1 MPLTTIRPLSDDL
14 QLGLWHITENVSEL
28 PCPAFLDLSGIHSEM
43 RKKEQ
48 LVSYQLLQAMT
59 GRVDME
65 IKHDAAG
72 RPLIEDYQISLS
84 HTRGWAAMILSKH
97 HRVGVDV
104 EYMSDRVNK
113 VVDRFIRSD
122 EERDGLEKRL
132 VNWCA
137 KEALYKLRSTED
149 LQYFDMRLHHFSLSD
164 DCVVADDMRRGDT
177 VSIHFECTSNYVLT
191 WCAEP

>member
-14 QLGLWHITENVSEL
+14 KLGLWHITENVAEL

-48 LVSYQLLQAMT
+48 LVSYQLLHAMT

-113 VVDRFIRSD
+113 VVNRFIRPD

-132 VNWCA
+132 VSWCA

-164 DCVVADDMRRGDT
+164 DYVVADDMRLGDT
-177 VSIHFECTSNYVLT
+177 VSIHFECTPNYVLT